1 MDDGTKK
8 PLVIICHGFMA
19 FKDWGM
25 FPFVGKEFAHHGFV
39 SVVFNFSHNGIADNN
54 KKITDY
60 NAFEHNSISK
70 ELADIRSVT
79 DELYDGSLKKNF
91 FDTKTIA
98 LVAHSRGGGIAIVHA
113 SNDSRVSMLAT
124 WSSIA
129 RFDRWNTNQKI
140 RWQKDGFLPA
150 SNRIQSHPL
159 KLGIDFLNDMEYNAE
174 KFCITTSASRLTI
187 PWLIVQGT
195 EDVIT
200 PLNEAHELLEHS
212 NKTQTEFLLLHHVGH
227 LYNAFNEH
235 DRTTVRHVVDV
246 TAHFFQSKL

>member
-25 FPFVGKEFAHHGFV
+25 FPFVGKEFTRYGFA
-39 SVVFNFSHNGIADNN
+39 SVVFNFSHNGIADTE

-60 NAFEHNSISK
+60 NAFEHNTLSQ
-70 ELADIRSVT
+70 ELADIRRVT

-91 FDTKTIA
+91 LNAETIA

-113 SNDSRVSMLAT
+113 ANDSRISMLAT
-124 WSSIA
+124 WSSIS
-129 RFDRWNTNQKI
+129 RFDRWNAQQKI
-140 RWQKDGFLPA
+140 RWREAGFLPA
-150 SNRIQSHPL
+150 SNRMHTHPL
-159 KLGIDFLNDMEYNAE
+159 KIGIDFLNDMEHNAE
-174 KFCITTSASRLTI
+174 KFYIPASASRLTI

-200 PLNEAHELLEHS
+200 PLSEAQELYEHS
-212 NKTQTEFLLLHHVGH
+212 NKTQTEFLLLHRVGH
-227 LYNAFNEH
+227 LYNALNEH
-235 DRTTVRHVVDV
+235 DRTTVQHLVDV